1 MLDALTGRCGASS
14 RRLTR
19 APPSS
24 PPCAK
29 GHACISLSVCVCAR
43 ARACASLS
51 LSLSLSVCVSFW
63 QVKIRGFRIELGEV
77 EAAACTMWDEPVE
90 VTALVVEDELV
101 LFVAAE
107 AMRGKRRLRTHVAR
121 TLPKYMV
128 PSRVVAV
135 ESFPRLVSGKINMG
149 ALRRG
154 EHSGEVVESAF
165 ASQLPATALS
175 LAQTLQ
181 PRSTD
186 GVTVYQA
193 PAVGLIHT
201 LVADHVVLGR
211 VVFPATGY
219 LVMAHTAAEAAA
231 PLTALRSTFFLQ
243 PLVFDSPEGFVEC
256 SVASTSFEVRSVAG
270 ASRTVHSNGMLARD
284 EGTAWQRV
292 QWVSARGSACARA
305 AHVAATYDVLHAQGL
320 EYGPGYRTLE
330 DAWGSHERSGMA
342 LARLQARATQQGT
355 NVHPADLDDA
365 LCLDQLL
372 SIGAG
377 VDSGET
383 KLPFAVDDAR
393 LQAAAGEL
401 WAVRAFV
408 PCQRLAHAPTFCLP
422 VPHRRLWCCRG
433 RRRWA

>member
-1 MLDALTGRCGASS
+1 
-14 RRLTR
+14 
-19 APPSS
+19 
-24 PPCAK
+24 
-29 GHACISLSVCVCAR
+29 
-43 ARACASLS
+43 
-51 LSLSLSVCVSFW
+51 
-63 QVKIRGFRIELGEV
+63 
-77 EAAACTMWDEPVE
+77 MWDEPVE

-219 LVMAHTAAEAAA
+219 LEMAHTAAEAAA

-393 LQAAAGEL
+393 LQAATGEL